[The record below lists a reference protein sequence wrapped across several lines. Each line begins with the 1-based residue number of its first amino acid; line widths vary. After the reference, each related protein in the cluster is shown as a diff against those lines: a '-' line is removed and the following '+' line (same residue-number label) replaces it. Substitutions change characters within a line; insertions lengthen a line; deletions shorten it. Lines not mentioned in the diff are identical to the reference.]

1 MSDVITEAMREAPE
15 LIAKAGAMA
24 EAESEAADGVT
35 TARIC
40 QPEQVGGRPAV
51 PFSFSR
57 RHVCGMFANQC
68 EKIKGRE
75 PDELESALVAVFVLF
90 GGCGLHK
97 LSQLA
102 KDPDAMIAAA
112 EAFDEESDQADYQTW
127 VNYCQEKLAHYGQVA
142 DGGGQGGEP
151 EKNG

>member
-15 LIAKAGAMA
+15 LIKRAGEMA

-40 QPEQVGGRPAV
+40 QPELVGGRPAV
-51 PFSFSR
+51 PLSFAKM
-57 RHVCGMFANQC
+57 HLLGVFANGV
-68 EKIKGRE
+68 EKKYKRN
-75 PDELESALVAVFVLF
+75 PDDLESALVAVFVLF

-112 EAFDEESDQADYQTW
+112 EAFDEESDQADYRAW
-127 VNYCQEKLAHYGQVA
+127 VAYCQDKLAHSAQVA
-142 DGGGQGGEP
+142 DGGGQGGDP